1 MDHLIRNI
9 SNKGNCYESKPFTQ
23 SFLSGVKRMTAGS
36 GCKVGKV
43 NVHKC
48 PYCAQCLIRLI
59 HIQLAEQLVEQKLK
73 GHNLIEGFM
82 ILRGRK

>member
-1 MDHLIRNI
+1 M
-9 SNKGNCYESKPFTQ
+9 S
-23 SFLSGVKRMTAGS
+23 AGS